1 MLGSVLGPRNSE
13 VNRNEW
19 QRGHGIYNKQTNKKT
34 LENVIKNSKTRVS
47 DGI

>member
-1 MLGSVLGPRNSE
+1 MLGSVLGLKNSD

-19 QRGHGIYNKQTNKKT
+19 QGMEYTTNRQKT